1 MLTKYNELVEPTQ
14 LKALEAL
21 GISKSM
27 VCKILRERENAVLLP
42 APILVGRKMR
52 NMQNDEE
59 VDTALKPWLELI
71 QSRFGR
77 ISGVMLKEKV

>member
-14 LKALEAL
+14 LKASEAL

-27 VCKILRERENAVLLP
+27 VYNILRERKNAVLLP
-42 APILVGRKMR
+42 ATIRVGRKMR

-59 VDTALKPWLELI
+59 VDAALKPWLELI
-71 QSRFGR
+71 KSRFGR